1 MKQTKK
7 LLAWMLMLAI
17 ICVAVPVQAEDINSE
32 TIGEETEVENLQNNN
47 DNLEVSEIEQR
58 LNYVYVESPYLETP
72 DTQRIV
78 VSWGEENEDITQIIL
93 RMQNA
98 NGEVEEWY
106 STNVVDNLYL
116 YEKEFMTEEE
126 SGTYQVTSIKVI
138 NENSEVEFTNDQM
151 GLQILFGVNVE
162 YDGYDK
168 LQPIESEDVEVSV
181 VKIDEYGVVETETS
195 IEDALAEVSQDMQ
208 TQTFSSKERSL
219 SNISNDVVIALD
231 PGHDSTHSGANNI
244 SLGLYEEVLVLKIAN
259 YCKAELETYP
269 GVTVYMTRTT
279 AACPYPGGT
288 SGEDIRQR
296 TAAAA
301 KAGAKIFVSF
311 HLNSSISTSAK
322 GAEVIVPNNNWKPE
336 IGAAGS
342 ALGQSILDELVKL
355 GLKDRGIYSKSTDDS
370 TYEDGS
376 KSDYFAVQAGA
387 KQNGMPGII
396 IEHAFVSNADDA
408 GNYLTTEAGLKKL
421 GVADAQGIVN
431 YLGLSKTGNNNGWM
445 IDQYGNQYYYQ
456 NGKAVVGEK
465 NIQGNWYYFDENT
478 GIMITGWHDFPN
490 KKVYYKPTGEMVHGE
505 YNIENEWYYFSEY
518 DGAMTTGWHQFP
530 EKLVYYKSTG
540 EMVHGEY
547 NIENE
552 WYHFSE
558 YDGAMTTSWYDFP
571 NKKVYYKP
579 TGEMVHGEYN
589 IENEWYHFSEYDG
602 AMTTGWHQF
611 PEKLVYYKPTGE
623 MVHGPYKIEN
633 EWYYFDTYDGA
644 MKTNYWYNNCYFGAN
659 GKLEI
664 GSLDDETQEMY
675 TIAGDTT
682 VTIEQMVK
690 LYQTYATSTYQTEVL
705 GAGGASTIEELARIF
720 YEEACAEG
728 IKAEVAWAQSMLETG
743 YLKFGGQVKVEQFN
757 FGGLG
762 ALDGGASG
770 ADFSSYGVDGVRMGV
785 RAQIQHLKAYA
796 STQPLNNECVD
807 PRFSLVNPRG
817 CAEYVEY
824 LGQKEN
830 PTGKGWAT
838 SEQYGYK
845 ILNIIKILKNM

>member
-138 NENSEVEFTNDQM
+138 KENSEVEFTNDQM

-445 IDQYGNQYYYQ
+445 IDQYGNQY
-456 NGKAVVGEK
+456 
-465 NIQGNWYYFDENT
+465 
-478 GIMITGWHDFPN
+478 
-490 KKVYYKPTGEMVHGE
+490 
-505 YNIENEWYYFSEY
+505 
-518 DGAMTTGWHQFP
+518 
-530 EKLVYYKSTG
+530 
-540 EMVHGEY
+540 
-547 NIENE
+547 
-552 WYHFSE
+552 
-558 YDGAMTTSWYDFP
+558 
-571 NKKVYYKP
+571 
-579 TGEMVHGEYN
+579 
-589 IENEWYHFSEYDG
+589 
-602 AMTTGWHQF
+602 
-611 PEKLVYYKPTGE
+611 
-623 MVHGPYKIEN
+623 
-633 EWYYFDTYDGA
+633 
-644 MKTNYWYNNCYFGAN
+644 
-659 GKLEI
+659 
-664 GSLDDETQEMY
+664 
-675 TIAGDTT
+675 
-682 VTIEQMVK
+682 
-690 LYQTYATSTYQTEVL
+690 L
-705 GAGGASTIEELARIF
+705 G
-720 YEEACAEG
+720 
-728 IKAEVAWAQSMLETG
+728 
-743 YLKFGGQVKVEQFN
+743 
-757 FGGLG
+757 
-762 ALDGGASG
+762 
-770 ADFSSYGVDGVRMGV
+770 
-785 RAQIQHLKAYA
+785 
-796 STQPLNNECVD
+796 
-807 PRFSLVNPRG
+807 
-817 CAEYVEY
+817 
-824 LGQKEN
+824 
-830 PTGKGWAT
+830 
-838 SEQYGYK
+838 K
-845 ILNIIKILKNM
+845 IL